1 MNKEQLQEIIK
12 SIQTLMRCPNCG
24 AHYNLGGISVLGQI
38 DNTTCLVDLECN
50 QCGMPVR
57 VIANVAVHH
66 QNKELSEV
74 QNRIKE
80 TKITNGE
87 ESEISSDKKVTVDD
101 VIELHRFLEKF
112 DGDFKSLFEDKDK
125 E

>member
-1 MNKEQLQEIIK
+1 MNREQLQEIIK

-24 AHYNLGGISVLGQI
+24 AHYNIGGISVLGQI
-38 DNTTCLVDLECN
+38 DNTTCLVDLECD

-66 QNKELSEV
+66 RSKDLSEI
-74 QNRIKE
+74 QDKNLAEIQAKLE
-80 TKITNGE
+80 D
-87 ESEISSDKKVTVDD
+87 SEISSNEKVNVDD

-112 DGDFKSLFEDKDK
+112 NGDFKSLFKK
-125 E
+125 EE